1 MRLPSHILLI
11 AALLVAAGCSK
22 EPPPR
27 TVSEFMENEL
37 LLEAALVRCR
47 QNRAE
52 TRYEAE
58 CVNARE
64 AANLIEAREGEER
77 RAELEAQSEAK
88 REALRRNQEAAAEA
102 RRLAAEAQQQ
112 RQDAEYLSQFGE
124 LPPTATTQ
132 ELVGNAP
139 GVVISQDPSATGE
152 DGGYE
157 TGGVYVAPYPVPDEQ
172 SSQQLPTAGSNAPT
186 VQAEP
191 MPEPTPAP
199 QPAPLPVQQQ
209 PEPQPEPEPEAVVEV
224 EEQTPNDLQSI
235 RDELRRRND
244 DGSN

>member
-1 MRLPSHILLI
+1 MRSLSHTILL

-27 TVSEFMENEL
+27 TVVEFMENEL

-64 AANLIEAREGEER
+64 AANLIAAREAEER
-77 RAELEAQSEAK
+77 RAELEAQSEEK

-102 RRLAAEAQQQ
+102 RRLAAEARQQ
-112 RQDAEYLSQFGE
+112 REEAEYLSQFGE
-124 LPPTATTQ
+124 LPAGNAQ

-139 GVVISQDPSATGE
+139 GVVISQDPSATDE
-152 DGGYE
+152 NGGYE
-157 TGGVYVAPYPVPDEQ
+157 TGGVYVAPYPVPGEQ
-172 SSQQLPTAGSNAPT
+172 SSPQLPTAGSNAPT
-186 VQAEP
+186 AQAEP
-191 MPEPTPAP
+191 ERVSEPAPPP
-199 QPAPLPVQQQ
+199 QPAPQ
-209 PEPQPEPEPEAVVEV
+209 PQPEPEPETVVEA
-224 EEQTPNDLQSI
+224 EQTPNDLQSI

>member
-1 MRLPSHILLI
+1 MRSPTHIFLF

-27 TVSEFMENEL
+27 TVAEFMENEL

-47 QNRAE
+47 QNRSE
-52 TRYEAE
+52 SRYEAE
-58 CVNARE
+58 CINARE
-64 AANLIEAREGEER
+64 AANLIEAREIEER
-77 RAELEAQSEAK
+77 RAELEAQSEEK

-102 RRLAAEAQQQ
+102 RRLAAEARQQ
-112 RQDAEYLSQFGE
+112 REDAEYLTQFGE
-124 LPPTATTQ
+124 VPGGAQ
-132 ELVGNAP
+132 ELSGNAP

-152 DGGYE
+152 DGSYE
-157 TGGVYVAPYPVPDEQ
+157 TGGVYVAPYPVPSEQ
-172 SSQQLPTAGSNAPT
+172 SSLPTAGSNAPT

-191 MPEPTPAP
+191 EPVSEPLPAQ
-199 QPAPLPVQQQ
+199 QPATTQPAEQ
-209 PEPQPEPEPEAVVEV
+209 PEPEPEPEAVVEA
-224 EEQTPNDLQSI
+224 EATPNDLQSI